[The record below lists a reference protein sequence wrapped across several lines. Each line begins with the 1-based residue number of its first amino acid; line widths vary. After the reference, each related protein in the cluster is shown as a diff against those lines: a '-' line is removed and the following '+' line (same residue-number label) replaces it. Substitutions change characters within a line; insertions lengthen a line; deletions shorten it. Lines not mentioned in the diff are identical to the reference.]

1 MLVELIVA
9 MVVMAVAVTA
19 LVSVYAS
26 GIISLRHA
34 SLQGNGRALAESRLE
49 ELRALPFADLKLAS
63 LPPSSA
69 DSYFT
74 NPANGVTASDA
85 ATQPTGGS
93 GYQAAEAT
101 VTGPDNRTYR
111 IDTYIL
117 QVAPFPDTSHP
128 DASLS
133 QIFVAV
139 RQVKDGT
146 VGSIVAQASSSSN
159 KLANS

>member
-1 MLVELIVA
+1 MLVELIVTI
-9 MVVMAVAVTA
+9 MFVAVAVTA

-34 SLQGNGRALAESRLE
+34 SVQGNGRALAESRLE
-49 ELRALPFADLKLAS
+49 ELRALPFANLKLAS

-93 GYQAAEAT
+93 QAAEAT

-117 QVAPFPDTSHP
+117 QVAPFPDTSYP

-139 RQVKDGT
+139 RKVENGA

>member
-1 MLVELIVA
+1 MLVELIVTILFIA
-9 MVVMAVAVTA
+9 IAVTA

-34 SLQGNGRALAESRLE
+34 SVQGNARALAETRLE
-49 ELRALPFADLKLAS
+49 ELRALPFSNLKLAS

-74 NPANGVTASDA
+74 NPPDGVTASDA
-85 ATQPTGGS
+85 ATEPTGGN
-93 GYQAAEAT
+93 QAAQTT

-117 QVAPFPDTSHP
+117 QVAPFPDTSYP

-139 RQVKDGT
+139 REVKNGT
-146 VGSIVAQASSSSN
+146 AGGIVAQASSSSN